1 MSNEKTSEESFF
13 NNIKSSLIERFTT
26 PLYVYVISAFCID
39 NWDKILFIMFGK
51 GNIEYRTSIV
61 QMQGINFWQP
71 IVYGIIIT
79 IITVSY
85 THLIEGEAKHK
96 AELERIKSE
105 SQYNTSELK
114 EKLERL
120 DIIVKNQEARNNEL
134 LEERKKL
141 DDDLNNIFIFVDD
154 LRETVLRVNNAYNRS
169 MKEDDVVRKNMI
181 LSPIYEIIKESKFK
195 DIEKYLEKVGVL
207 ENSLKRLRDSER
219 KTFSMDELENNDY
232 NAINAD

>member
-1 MSNEKTSEESFF
+1 MNS
-13 NNIKSSLIERFTT
+13 IRVIERQHE
-26 PLYVYVISAFCID
+26 ID
-39 NWDKILFIMFGK
+39 M
-51 GNIEYRTSIV
+51 
-61 QMQGINFWQP
+61 
-71 IVYGIIIT
+71 
-79 IITVSY
+79 
-85 THLIEGEAKHK
+85 IEGEAKHK

-181 LSPIYEIIKESKFK
+181 LSSIYEIIKESKFK

>member
-1 MSNEKTSEESFF
+1 
-13 NNIKSSLIERFTT
+13 
-26 PLYVYVISAFCID
+26 
-39 NWDKILFIMFGK
+39 
-51 GNIEYRTSIV
+51 
-61 QMQGINFWQP
+61 
-71 IVYGIIIT
+71 
-79 IITVSY
+79 
-85 THLIEGEAKHK
+85 
-96 AELERIKSE
+96 
-105 SQYNTSELK
+105 
-114 EKLERL
+114 
-120 DIIVKNQEARNNEL
+120 RNNEL

>member
-1 MSNEKTSEESFF
+1 MNS
-13 NNIKSSLIERFTT
+13 IRVIERQHE
-26 PLYVYVISAFCID
+26 ID
-39 NWDKILFIMFGK
+39 M
-51 GNIEYRTSIV
+51 
-61 QMQGINFWQP
+61 
-71 IVYGIIIT
+71 
-79 IITVSY
+79 
-85 THLIEGEAKHK
+85 IEGEAKHK

-181 LSPIYEIIKESKFK
+181 LSPINEIIKESKFK

>member
-1 MSNEKTSEESFF
+1 MNS
-13 NNIKSSLIERFTT
+13 IRVIERQHE
-26 PLYVYVISAFCID
+26 ID
-39 NWDKILFIMFGK
+39 M
-51 GNIEYRTSIV
+51 
-61 QMQGINFWQP
+61 
-71 IVYGIIIT
+71 
-79 IITVSY
+79 
-85 THLIEGEAKHK
+85 IEGEAKHK

-181 LSPIYEIIKESKFK
+181 LSPIYEIIKELKFK

>member
-1 MSNEKTSEESFF
+1 MNS
-13 NNIKSSLIERFTT
+13 IRVIERQHE
-26 PLYVYVISAFCID
+26 ID
-39 NWDKILFIMFGK
+39 M
-51 GNIEYRTSIV
+51 
-61 QMQGINFWQP
+61 
-71 IVYGIIIT
+71 
-79 IITVSY
+79 
-85 THLIEGEAKHK
+85 IEGEAKHK

-181 LSPIYEIIKESKFK
+181 LSPICEIIKESKFK

>member
-79 IITVSY
+79 IIMPFLSRAIEFF
-85 THLIEGEAKHK
+85 HLKSDDIICTLSSKRDSRRVKSMNSIRVIERQHEIDMIEGEAKHK

-141 DDDLNNIFIFVDD
+141 DDDLN
-154 LRETVLRVNNAYNRS
+154 
-169 MKEDDVVRKNMI
+169 
-181 LSPIYEIIKESKFK
+181 
-195 DIEKYLEKVGVL
+195 
-207 ENSLKRLRDSER
+207 
-219 KTFSMDELENNDY
+219 
-232 NAINAD
+232 

>member
-1 MSNEKTSEESFF
+1 MNS
-13 NNIKSSLIERFTT
+13 IRVIERQHE
-26 PLYVYVISAFCID
+26 ID
-39 NWDKILFIMFGK
+39 M
-51 GNIEYRTSIV
+51 
-61 QMQGINFWQP
+61 
-71 IVYGIIIT
+71 
-79 IITVSY
+79 
-85 THLIEGEAKHK
+85 IEGEAKHK

-181 LSPIYEIIKESKFK
+181 LSPIHEIIKESKFK

>member
-1 MSNEKTSEESFF
+1 MNS
-13 NNIKSSLIERFTT
+13 IRVIERQHE
-26 PLYVYVISAFCID
+26 ID
-39 NWDKILFIMFGK
+39 M
-51 GNIEYRTSIV
+51 
-61 QMQGINFWQP
+61 
-71 IVYGIIIT
+71 
-79 IITVSY
+79 
-85 THLIEGEAKHK
+85 IEGEAKHK

-181 LSPIYEIIKESKFK
+181 LSPIYEIINESKFK

>member
-1 MSNEKTSEESFF
+1 MNS
-13 NNIKSSLIERFTT
+13 IRVIERQHE
-26 PLYVYVISAFCID
+26 ID
-39 NWDKILFIMFGK
+39 M
-51 GNIEYRTSIV
+51 
-61 QMQGINFWQP
+61 
-71 IVYGIIIT
+71 
-79 IITVSY
+79 
-85 THLIEGEAKHK
+85 IEGEAKHK

-181 LSPIYEIIKESKFK
+181 LSTIYEIIKESKFK

>member
-1 MSNEKTSEESFF
+1 MNS
-13 NNIKSSLIERFTT
+13 IRVIERQHE
-26 PLYVYVISAFCID
+26 ID
-39 NWDKILFIMFGK
+39 M
-51 GNIEYRTSIV
+51 
-61 QMQGINFWQP
+61 
-71 IVYGIIIT
+71 
-79 IITVSY
+79 
-85 THLIEGEAKHK
+85 IEGEAKHK

-181 LSPIYEIIKESKFK
+181 LSPIYKIIKESKFK

>member
-1 MSNEKTSEESFF
+1 MNS
-13 NNIKSSLIERFTT
+13 IRVIERQHE
-26 PLYVYVISAFCID
+26 ID
-39 NWDKILFIMFGK
+39 M
-51 GNIEYRTSIV
+51 
-61 QMQGINFWQP
+61 
-71 IVYGIIIT
+71 
-79 IITVSY
+79 
-85 THLIEGEAKHK
+85 IEGEAKHK

-169 MKEDDVVRKNMI
+169 MKEDDVVRKNM
-181 LSPIYEIIKESKFK
+181 
-195 DIEKYLEKVGVL
+195 
-207 ENSLKRLRDSER
+207 
-219 KTFSMDELENNDY
+219 
-232 NAINAD
+232 

>member
-1 MSNEKTSEESFF
+1 MNS
-13 NNIKSSLIERFTT
+13 IRVIERQHE
-26 PLYVYVISAFCID
+26 ID
-39 NWDKILFIMFGK
+39 M
-51 GNIEYRTSIV
+51 
-61 QMQGINFWQP
+61 
-71 IVYGIIIT
+71 
-79 IITVSY
+79 
-85 THLIEGEAKHK
+85 IEGEAKHK

-120 DIIVKNQEARNNEL
+120 DIIVKNQEA
-134 LEERKKL
+134 RKKL

>member
-1 MSNEKTSEESFF
+1 MNS
-13 NNIKSSLIERFTT
+13 IRVIERQHE
-26 PLYVYVISAFCID
+26 ID
-39 NWDKILFIMFGK
+39 M
-51 GNIEYRTSIV
+51 
-61 QMQGINFWQP
+61 
-71 IVYGIIIT
+71 
-79 IITVSY
+79 
-85 THLIEGEAKHK
+85 IEGEAKHK

-181 LSPIYEIIKESKFK
+181 LFPIYEIIKESKFK

>member
-1 MSNEKTSEESFF
+1 MNS
-13 NNIKSSLIERFTT
+13 IRVIERQHE
-26 PLYVYVISAFCID
+26 ID
-39 NWDKILFIMFGK
+39 M
-51 GNIEYRTSIV
+51 
-61 QMQGINFWQP
+61 
-71 IVYGIIIT
+71 
-79 IITVSY
+79 
-85 THLIEGEAKHK
+85 IEGEAKHK

-181 LSPIYEIIKESKFK
+181 LSPIYEIIEESKFK